1 MVINKKD
8 ALSDAPNSSNT
19 NSITNT
25 EKNNKHP
32 INGLLDIVHVFFWN
46 LPCQGY

>member
-8 ALSDAPNSSNT
+8 AQSDAPNSSNT

-25 EKNNKHP
+25 EKKQQTSN
-32 INGLLDIVHVFFWN
+32 
-46 LPCQGY
+46 